1 MKLCREISDRLR
13 TNHKFEDAAFL
24 LETYV
29 KDIEESVVCLL
40 EGGLWFRVLQLVQQ
54 YDRNDLLET
63 NLKPCVYDQYDQ
75 VVEKIEDLGSRFR
88 KHKERLKVVIQKK
101 EQEALEILEGVR
113 DDPDNDLFSDTSS
126 ITGQSVSTMA
136 STDSKRSTASGH
148 SRKSR
153 NKVGRKKYK

>member
-1 MKLCREISDRLR
+1 M
-13 TNHKFEDAAFL
+13 
-24 LETYV
+24 
-29 KDIEESVVCLL
+29 
-40 EGGLWFRVLQLVQQ
+40 G
-54 YDRNDLLET
+54 
-63 NLKPCVYDQYDQ
+63 
-75 VVEKIEDLGSRFR
+75 RFR
-88 KHKERLKVVIQKK
+88 KHNERLNVVIQKK

-153 NKVGRKKYK
+153 NKVGRKKYKLREGSKHEDYALQEALSEIITTADKMKEEIGGLLKILIFYFEEEKAVHLQT